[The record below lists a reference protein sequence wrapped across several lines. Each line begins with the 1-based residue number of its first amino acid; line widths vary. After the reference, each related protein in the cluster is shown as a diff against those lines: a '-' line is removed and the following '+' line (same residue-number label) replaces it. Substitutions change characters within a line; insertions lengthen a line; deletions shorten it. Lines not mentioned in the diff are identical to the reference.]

1 MKTLV
6 ILAALTLVAVWT
18 VEGGR
23 VQDSIVLRVFN
34 KDLRISSAKMH
45 AILKK
50 ANLES
55 HGFKKEVITKLVRHP
70 VSKKAEYTKTYYY
83 YKTVTCDKVL
93 EVEQELDKLLGGV
106 LGASVYRKAKKDVN
120 NKKIGDP
127 TKTCESGVE
136 IHFREQQHCGKEAD
150 DGDQNKR
157 VAKRDC
163 GCWFCSCNACS
174 RIVKY

>member
-1 MKTLV
+1 MKTLF

-18 VEGGR
+18 VEGAR

-55 HGFKKEVITKLVRHP
+55 HGFEKEVITKLVRHP

-83 YKTVTCDKVL
+83 YKTVTCDKAL
-93 EVEQELDKLLGGV
+93 EVEQELEKLLGGKV
-106 LGASVYRKAKKDVN
+106 LGASVYRKAQRDF
-120 NKKIGDP
+120 KKIGDP
-127 TKTCESGVE
+127 TKTCKSGLEV
-136 IHFREQQHCGKEAD
+136 HFRNQQHCGKMAD
-150 DGDQNKR
+150 DENLDKR
-157 VAKRDC
+157 SAAPC
-163 GCWFCSCNACS
+163 GFCLGCWRA
-174 RIVKY
+174 VKY